1 MSRFLLLAFCLFS
14 GIATLFAQKTDTAFN
29 AEIAR
34 HREHYKQEF
43 VIETRSPLT
52 EQDTALLDFFS
63 PDPSWRIA
71 MRFERTPDTEPFDMP
86 SYSGRSAKYQQYG
99 TLFFEKAGKTYS
111 LQVYQN
117 IRLLTSQ
124 KYYDYLFLPF
134 KDNTNDETTY
144 GGGRYLDL
152 RQGDIGSDNI
162 MVIDFNKA
170 YNPWCA
176 YSDGYN
182 CPIPPA
188 TNHLDLAVN
197 AGEKNFRGE
206 KKH

>member
-1 MSRFLLLAFCLFS
+1 M
-14 GIATLFAQKTDTAFN
+14 
-29 AEIAR
+29 
-34 HREHYKQEF
+34 
-43 VIETRSPLT
+43 
-52 EQDTALLDFFS
+52 
-63 PDPSWRIA
+63 
-71 MRFERTPDTEPFDMP
+71 
-86 SYSGRSAKYQQYG
+86 
-99 TLFFEKAGKTYS
+99 
-111 LQVYQN
+111 YQN

-152 RQGDIGSDNI
+152 RQGDIGGDNI
-162 MVIDFNKA
+162 MTVDFNKA

>member
-1 MSRFLLLAFCLFS
+1 MLRFLLHTVWLLFT
-14 GIATLFAQKTDTAFN
+14 ATLFAQKTDTAFYGQIN
-29 AEIAR
+29 R

-43 VIETRSPLT
+43 VNESRSPLT
-52 EQDTALLDFFS
+52 EEDTALLDFFRA
-63 PDPSWRIA
+63 DPGWRVSA
-71 MRFERTPDTEPFDMP
+71 RFERTPDTEPFDMP
-86 SYSGRSAKYQQYG
+86 AYSGRSAKYQQYG
-99 TLFFEKAGKTYS
+99 VLYFDKNGKTYS
-111 LQVYQN
+111 LQIYQN

-124 KYYDYLFLPF
+124 KYFDYLFLPF
-134 KDNTNDETTY
+134 KDTTNGDTTY

-152 RQGDIGSDNI
+152 RLDNIGSDQM

-188 TNHLDLAVN
+188 TNHLEMAVE
-197 AGEKNFRGE
+197 AGEKVFRGE